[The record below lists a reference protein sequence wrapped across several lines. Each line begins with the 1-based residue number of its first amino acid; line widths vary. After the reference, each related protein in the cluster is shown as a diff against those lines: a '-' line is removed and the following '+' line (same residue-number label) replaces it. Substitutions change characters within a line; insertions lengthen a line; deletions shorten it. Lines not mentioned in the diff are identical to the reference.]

1 MPGLV
6 GGGEA
11 REHGLGDVEGLLGG
25 ERAVLLQQIAQGDA
39 GQVLHDQVGR
49 VGVLAL
55 VEDVDDVGVGQP
67 GGRARLLDEALLERL
82 VVGQMA
88 VHDLDRDAAFE
99 PQVGGEIDGRH
110 AAAGD
115 A

>member
-1 MPGLV
+1 MV
-6 GGGEA
+6 CSA
-11 REHGLGDVEGLLGG
+11 G

-39 GQVLHDQVGR
+39 GQVLHDQVGA

-55 VEDVDDVGVGQP
+55 VEDVDDVGVREA
-67 GGRARLLDEALLERL
+67 GGRAGLLDEALLEL
-82 VVGQMA
+82 AVVGQVP
-88 VHDLDRDAAFE
+88 VHDLHRDAALE
-99 PQVGGEIDGRH
+99 AQIGGEVDRRH